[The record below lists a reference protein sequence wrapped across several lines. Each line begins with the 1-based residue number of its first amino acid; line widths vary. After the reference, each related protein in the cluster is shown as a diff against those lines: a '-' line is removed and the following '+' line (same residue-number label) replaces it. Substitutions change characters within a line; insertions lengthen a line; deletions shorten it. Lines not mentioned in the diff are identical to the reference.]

1 MEKIKKYLTI
11 FSLGLAGGAIYILP
25 YIKYVFYDQ
34 QMQVMGITNAQS
46 GMILSVYAITAVI
59 LFPLGGI
66 LADKIP
72 VKKLMLFSLI
82 ATTILT
88 FLYAFTLDFKLSLI
102 IWVCLA
108 FTTGTTWWP
117 SLIKAVGKTG
127 PPEEAGRTYGIYY
140 ACNGICAALIN
151 AIALWGSTLSNNAEK
166 GFFIAIALV
175 GGGTVLAAIMIF
187 LFYNEDNSTS
197 KNAES
202 NDEKFKLA
210 DVGKVIKNP
219 HTWLLGVVIF
229 ASFTIYASA
238 SYFTPYLIDVVG
250 ISPEGS
256 GIYAIIRTY
265 IFMLLAPVGGY
276 MCDKVLKTTANW
288 FMMAFATVALL
299 YVGVLMIPS
308 SASVTFASV
317 YTLIPGAIVM
327 AEYGV
332 AWSIL
337 RELDIPAIVIGTA
350 IGLSSILGWLPDIF
364 MHTMFGRWLDVYG
377 NQGYTYIFMYLTVIA
392 LLGFACGFIVQRN
405 NRRKKL
411 ASIEKSAG
419 L

>member
-1 MEKIKKYLTI
+1 MEKFKKYLTI
-11 FSLGLAGGAIYILP
+11 LSLGLAGGAIYILP

-34 QMQVMGITNAQS
+34 QMQVMGINNAQS

-66 LADKIP
+66 IADKIAT
-72 VKKLMLFSLI
+72 KKLMLFSLI
-82 ATTILT
+82 ATMILT
-88 FLYAFTLDFKLSLI
+88 FVYAFTLDFKLSLV

-127 PPEEAGRTYGIYY
+127 TPEESGRTYGIYY
-140 ACNGICAALIN
+140 ACNGICAAAIN
-151 AIALWGSTLSNNAEK
+151 AVALWGSTLSTNIEK
-166 GFFIAIALV
+166 GFFIAMALV
-175 GGGTVLAAIMIF
+175 GGGTLLSAIMIF
-187 LFYNEDNSTS
+187 FFYNEDN
-197 KNAES
+197 KVVEGAPVD
-202 NDEKFKLA
+202 DEKFKFS
-210 DVGKVIKNP
+210 DVGKVVKNP
-219 HTWLLGVVIF
+219 QTWLLGVVIF
-229 ASFTIYASA
+229 ASFTIYASS
-238 SYFTPYLIDVVG
+238 SYFNPYLIDVVG
-250 ISPEGS
+250 VSPEGS

-265 IFMLLAPVGGY
+265 LFMLLAPVGGF

-308 SASVTFASV
+308 GVSVTFASI

-337 RELDIPAIVIGTA
+337 REMDIPAPVVGTA
-350 IGLSSILGWLPDIF
+350 IGISSLLGWLPDVF
-364 MHTMFGRWLDVYG
+364 MHTMFGRWLDAYG
-377 NQGYTYIFMYLTVIA
+377 NVGYRYIFIYLTVVA
-392 LLGFACGFIVQRN
+392 LLGFACGFIVQKK

-411 ASIEKSAG
+411 ANQ
-419 L
+419 